1 MRASRRRSAALAAVL
16 LLGVAGSAHGVTAR
30 TRTFQSRFR
39 TEQGKEWQVHLD
51 HDSGRP
57 YFFDKETGTS
67 TWDDPRTTPN
77 GDRGDGA
84 SSRSGG
90 LLGSLFEPGEVKF
103 TGGGLGGK
111 SRRSSKRAAREAEE
125 TRSWFGLFS
134 APRGASDDDYGEL
147 DADQRRSAG
156 GWSEP
161 SSARRRRVGKSESE
175 SAKRTRAGYDET
187 TGWMRLD
194 VDDDDDDDVDDATT
208 AFGRTSSSPRRPRAP
223 SVFSFARGVVAVTLV
238 SFATSV
244 VALCG
249 SAVARV
255 ADRAGKG
262 GVGYSRRDATFVG
275 ETARELRFAVAKS
288 SRRTRARLE
297 RWFAHAQTVLMETF
311 TSVAEMRLGH
321 AAAALA
327 GGARKI
333 ETSASF
339 ASLAQ
344 VCVLSHLLVES
355 AERVARSLES
365 ASRPRT
371 LAGSPASPSG
381 PPWMDAEFL
390 AGLPWL
396 ALASAAL
403 VTLALHGV
411 APRRCV
417 ALALA
422 QDAAFGPTLGAALDA
437 CARAFRT
444 GDASEVGAVGDAA
457 LALKRLACWACTG
470 VVLSRLRRRERT
482 RVRRKVSTGALDGS
496 FLTSDDDDDD
506 DDDNE
511 DDDDDVVVSRA
522 RHRSPRAPTA
532 GRNVFLKTQSRGA
545 SAALL
550 ASRVLFA
557 ATFVAACAARVSE
570 SALDTRE
577 DTVTSDALLLVKLAL
592 AVPLAAGYEVETTS
606 RAAAACVAL
615 EAFFWFDLRDA
626 RRRAHVAAD
635 VACAGGLVL
644 VRAMGG
650 GRYAADARG
659 ASKKRE

>member
-16 LLGVAGSAHGVTAR
+16 LLSVAGSAHGVTAR

-77 GDRGDGA
+77 GDRGDDA

-134 APRGASDDDYGEL
+134 APRGASDDDYGEI
-147 DADQRRSAG
+147 DADQRRWAG

-161 SSARRRRVGKSESE
+161 SSAKRRRVGKNGDG
-175 SAKRTRAGYDET
+175 AKRTEAGYDET

-194 VDDDDDDDVDDATT
+194 DDDDATT
-208 AFGRTSSSPRRPRAP
+208 AFGRTSSSPRRPRGR
-223 SVFSFARGVVAVTLV
+223 SFFFARGVVAVALV
-238 SFATSV
+238 SFFTSV

-297 RWFAHAQTVLMETF
+297 RSFAHAQTVLMETF
-311 TSVAEMRLGH
+311 VAVAEMRLGR

-327 GGARKI
+327 AGARKI

-344 VCVLSHLLVES
+344 VCVLSHLLYES
-355 AERVARSLES
+355 AEHVARFLEIHFESELES
-365 ASRPRT
+365 PDPSRR
-371 LAGSPASPSG
+371 AGSPSPPSG
-381 PPWMDAEFL
+381 PSSSIDHEFL
-390 AGLPWL
+390 AGIPWL

-403 VTLALHGV
+403 VTFALHGV

-422 QDAAFGPTLGAALDA
+422 QDAAFGPTLGAAIA
-437 CARAFRT
+437 AFAFPFRT
-444 GDASEVGAVGDAA
+444 GDASEIGAVGDALL
-457 LALKRLACWACTG
+457 LALKRLACVACTF

-482 RVRRKVSTGALDGS
+482 RVRRKVSTGSLDGS
-496 FLTSDDDDDD
+496 FLASDDDDDD
-506 DDDNE
+506 DDEDE
-511 DDDDDVVVSRA
+511 DDDDGDVDISRA
-522 RHRSPRAPTA
+522 RHRSPKAPTA
-532 GRNVFLKTQSRGA
+532 GRIVKTQSRGA

-550 ASRVLFA
+550 ASRALVA
-557 ATFVAACAARVSE
+557 ATFVAACAARVYE
-570 SALDTRE
+570 SNDVSRD
-577 DTVTSDALLLVKLAL
+577 DTVMSDALVLVKLVL

-615 EAFFWFDLRDA
+615 EAFFLFDLRDA